1 MKNLS
6 LFHLGLV
13 LIGIPACLSANTK
26 ASDKK
31 CFSQK
36 LNPSYP
42 CCKGNEVVYTDESG
56 DWGVENNSWCG
67 ISNDNDND
75 DDTCFSIEL
84 GYPCCKDNKVI
95 YTDERGDWGKENH
108 QWCGIGN
115 GISKKETEDS
125 CFSIVQGYP
134 CCETCHIDYT
144 NESGDWGV
152 EDDKWCGIKDSC
164 KVVVNN
170 AEDDFDFNFSFLK
183 LENFKKNMLYSPLSI
198 KYALK
203 MLQEGAAN
211 NTFDEI
217 NKLIGN
223 TQLSKYT
230 SIDKVLS
237 LANGLFIR
245 DTFYDYIN
253 TNYINTLKENY
264 DAEVVKDEFKSA
276 ANANKWI
283 EDKTF
288 NIIKNMLD
296 DDIVQ
301 NPSSVMLIINAL
313 AIDMGWYRSFS
324 FENTNGYDFYLDNGE
339 KMKTTMMSKTEKSTN
354 LSYYIDDN
362 VSVVTSDLK
371 KYDDIQFEF
380 MAIMPKENLSSF
392 IENFTE
398 EQMDHI
404 NQNLNFS
411 TTIEDGV
418 VFRIPKFKFD
428 YDLELKQDLMKLG
441 IKDAFNYSKS
451 DFSKMEGST
460 DPDKKLYVSEALHK
474 ADIEFT
480 EEGIKA
486 AAVTVFG
493 MKATSAHNPII
504 PKPLYITFDKP
515 FMFIIRDKKTQD
527 IWFTGTVYE
536 PNKWE
541 DDKEEYKRH

>member
-1 MKNLS
+1 
-6 LFHLGLV
+6 
-13 LIGIPACLSANTK
+13 
-26 ASDKK
+26 
-31 CFSQK
+31 
-36 LNPSYP
+36 
-42 CCKGNEVVYTDESG
+42 
-56 DWGVENNSWCG
+56 
-67 ISNDNDND
+67 
-75 DDTCFSIEL
+75 
-84 GYPCCKDNKVI
+84 
-95 YTDERGDWGKENH
+95 
-108 QWCGIGN
+108 
-115 GISKKETEDS
+115 
-125 CFSIVQGYP
+125 
-134 CCETCHIDYT
+134 
-144 NESGDWGV
+144 
-152 EDDKWCGIKDSC
+152 
-164 KVVVNN
+164 
-170 AEDDFDFNFSFLK
+170 
-183 LENFKKNMLYSPLSI
+183 MLYSPLSI

-288 NIIKNMLD
+288 NIIKNMLMD
-296 DDIVQ
+296 ETVKDPY
-301 NPSSVMLIINAL
+301 NVMLIINAL
-313 AIDMGWYRSFS
+313 AIDMEWKESFS
-324 FENTNGYDFYLDNGE
+324 FGNTNGYDFYLDNGE

>member
-1 MKNLS
+1 
-6 LFHLGLV
+6 
-13 LIGIPACLSANTK
+13 
-26 ASDKK
+26 
-31 CFSQK
+31 
-36 LNPSYP
+36 
-42 CCKGNEVVYTDESG
+42 
-56 DWGVENNSWCG
+56 
-67 ISNDNDND
+67 
-75 DDTCFSIEL
+75 
-84 GYPCCKDNKVI
+84 
-95 YTDERGDWGKENH
+95 
-108 QWCGIGN
+108 
-115 GISKKETEDS
+115 
-125 CFSIVQGYP
+125 
-134 CCETCHIDYT
+134 
-144 NESGDWGV
+144 
-152 EDDKWCGIKDSC
+152 
-164 KVVVNN
+164 
-170 AEDDFDFNFSFLK
+170 
-183 LENFKKNMLYSPLSI
+183 
-198 KYALK
+198 
-203 MLQEGAAN
+203 
-211 NTFDEI
+211 
-217 NKLIGN
+217 
-223 TQLSKYT
+223 
-230 SIDKVLS
+230 
-237 LANGLFIR
+237 
-245 DTFYDYIN
+245 
-253 TNYINTLKENY
+253 
-264 DAEVVKDEFKSA
+264 
-276 ANANKWI
+276 
-283 EDKTF
+283 
-288 NIIKNMLD
+288 MLD

-339 KMKTTMMSKTEKSTN
+339 KIKTTMMSKTEKSTN

>member
-1 MKNLS
+1 MKNSS

-13 LIGIPACLSANTK
+13 LIGIPACLSADTK

-42 CCKGNEVVYTDESG
+42 CCTGNEVVYTDESG

-67 ISNDNDND
+67 ISNGNDNDN
-75 DDTCFSIEL
+75 DTCFSIEL
-84 GYPCCKDNKVI
+84 GYPCCTDNKVI

-115 GISKKETEDS
+115 GISKKEPEDS

-144 NESGDWGV
+144 DESGDWGV

-170 AEDDFDFNFSFLK
+170 AEDFNFNFSFLK
-183 LENFKKNMLYSPLSI
+183 LENFKKNMLYSPFSI

-211 NTFDEI
+211 DTFDEI

-223 TQLSKYT
+223 TKLSKHI
-230 SIDKVLS
+230 SIDEVLS

-245 DTFYDYIN
+245 DTFYKYIN

-264 DAEVVKDEFKSA
+264 DAEVVKDEFK
-276 ANANKWI
+276 N
-283 EDKTF
+283 KTF
-288 NIIKNMLD
+288 NIIKNMLMD
-296 DDIVQ
+296 ETVKDPY
-301 NPSSVMLIINAL
+301 NVMLIINAL
-313 AIDMGWYRSFS
+313 AIDMEWKESFS
-324 FENTNGYDFYLDNGE
+324 FGNTNGYDFYLDNGE

-362 VSVVTSDLK
+362 ISVVTSDLK

-418 VFRIPKFKFD
+418 VFRIPKFKFE
-428 YDLELKQDLMKLG
+428 YNLDLKEDLKRLG
-441 IKDAFNYSKS
+441 IKKAFNCSES
-451 DFSKMEGST
+451 DFSKMEDS
-460 DPDKKLYVSEALHK
+460 PSPERKLCVSDALHK
-474 ADIEFT
+474 ADIKFT
-480 EEGIKA
+480 EKGIKA
-486 AAVTVFG
+486 AAVTVFVT
-493 MKATSAHNPII
+493 KYVITSPNQTPRI
-504 PKPLYITFDKP
+504 PQLLIITFDKP
-515 FMFIIRDKKTQD
+515 FMFIIRDKETKD

-541 DDKEEYKRH
+541 DEKEDYTPKYGY